1 MMRMILR
8 QVIFLDIF
16 NKNRVNVVI
25 SRTKNV
31 CENLEAEEQLFQ
43 SGEETVFLWKN
54 DPVVVV
60 GKFQEMSKEADISFA
75 TENRIN
81 IVKRST
87 GGGAVYQDHG
97 NLNLSYIC
105 SGSEELLGQKTQSFC
120 LNIVKFLE
128 SVGVE
133 AKWSGR
139 NDLVV
144 LDKEG
149 NERKISGSAM
159 KIQEDKLLFHM
170 TLLVN
175 TDCEVMN
182 RVLTPERAK
191 LESKGIASVRS
202 RVITLEEHLN
212 RVLDIDEIMN
222 GFAEFIQQKM

>member
-1 MMRMILR
+1 MGT
-8 QVIFLDIF
+8 FS
-16 NKNRVNVVI
+16 KNRVHVVI
-25 SRTKNV
+25 SRTSNIY
-31 CENLEAEEQLFQ
+31 ENLEKEEQLFQ
-43 SGEETVFLWKN
+43 AGEETIFLWRN

-60 GKFQEMSKEADISFA
+60 GKFQETGREADLAFA
-75 TENRIN
+75 SANHIE

-105 SGSEELLGQKTQSFC
+105 SGSEKLLGQKIQNFC

-128 SVGVE
+128 RVGAE

-139 NDLVV
+139 NDLVI

-149 NERKISGSAM
+149 KERKISGSAM

-191 LESKGIASVRS
+191 LESKGITSVRN

-212 RVLDIDEIMN
+212 RVLDIDEIMS
-222 GFAEFIQQKM
+222 GFAEFIQWKM